1 MSLDAAWALRWIEL
15 AAADV
20 AEQRDYLVDLDRAI
34 GDGDHGENMDR
45 GFRAA
50 VEALSE
56 AQPGSVAEV
65 LKTVAKTLM
74 STVGGAAGPLYG
86 TAFLRASKA
95 AGGGDLDGVG
105 VAAVI
110 EGALSGIQARGKATT
125 GEKTMVDA
133 WTPALET
140 ARAVAEAG
148 GDAGVVLEAAATAAE
163 AGAAATEPLRATKG
177 RASYLGERSIGHLD
191 PGAVSTSLI
200 LRAAVRA
207 RRMHKDAAFLKSVLV
222 PGGSVPAEEICQV
235 LAQDEPFAPL
245 FANTALFAA
254 AQAGAEIRFVTN
266 DLTLSDGMRMF
277 APTGSAE
284 ESNTGLCVLAAH
296 EKYDILITGD
306 LSQNEEYRLLSQ
318 NELRG
323 IELLVA
329 GHHGAATSTSDA
341 LLAQTGARTVILSVG
356 ADNSYGHP
364 AAQTLARIQ
373 NAGAAIYRTDEM
385 GTIVIRGGN

>member
-45 GFRAA
+45 GFKAA
-50 VEALSE
+50 VEALGQ
-56 AQPGSVAEV
+56 AQPASVAEV

-95 AGGGDLDGVG
+95 AGDGELDGAG

-110 EGALSGIQARGKATT
+110 AGALDGIQARGKATT

-133 WTPALET
+133 WTPALEA
-140 ARAVAEAG
+140 ARAAAESGSDPA
-148 GDAGVVLEAAATAAE
+148 AVLEAAATAAE
-163 AGAAATEPLRATKG
+163 AGAAATEPMRATKG

-207 RRMHKDAAFLKSVLV
+207 
-222 PGGSVPAEEICQV
+222 
-235 LAQDEPFAPL
+235 
-245 FANTALFAA
+245 
-254 AQAGAEIRFVTN
+254 AGEV
-266 DLTLSDGMRMF
+266 
-277 APTGSAE
+277 
-284 ESNTGLCVLAAH
+284 
-296 EKYDILITGD
+296 
-306 LSQNEEYRLLSQ
+306 
-318 NELRG
+318 
-323 IELLVA
+323 
-329 GHHGAATSTSDA
+329 GAA
-341 LLAQTGARTVILSVG
+341 
-356 ADNSYGHP
+356 
-364 AAQTLARIQ
+364 
-373 NAGAAIYRTDEM
+373 
-385 GTIVIRGGN
+385 

>member
-1 MSLDAAWALRWIEL
+1 MSLDAAWARRWIEL

-45 GFRAA
+45 GFKAA
-50 VEALSE
+50 VEALE
-56 AQPGSVAEV
+56 QAQPGSVAEV

-95 AGGGDLDGVG
+95 AGDGDLDGAG

-110 EGALSGIQARGKATT
+110 AGALDGIQARGKATT

-133 WTPALET
+133 WTPALEA
-140 ARAVAEAG
+140 ARAAADSG
-148 GDAGVVLEAAATAAE
+148 SDPAAVLKAAATAAE

-207 RRMHKDAAFLKSVLV
+207 
-222 PGGSVPAEEICQV
+222 
-235 LAQDEPFAPL
+235 
-245 FANTALFAA
+245 
-254 AQAGAEIRFVTN
+254 AGE
-266 DLTLSDGMRMF
+266 
-277 APTGSAE
+277 
-284 ESNTGLCVLAAH
+284 
-296 EKYDILITGD
+296 
-306 LSQNEEYRLLSQ
+306 
-318 NELRG
+318 
-323 IELLVA
+323 
-329 GHHGAATSTSDA
+329 
-341 LLAQTGARTVILSVG
+341 
-356 ADNSYGHP
+356 
-364 AAQTLARIQ
+364 
-373 NAGAAIYRTDEM
+373 AGAA
-385 GTIVIRGGN
+385 

>member
-45 GFRAA
+45 GFKAA
-50 VEALSE
+50 VEALGQ
-56 AQPGSVAEV
+56 AQPASVAEV

-95 AGGGDLDGVG
+95 AGDGELDGAG

-110 EGALSGIQARGKATT
+110 AGALEGIQARGKATT

-133 WTPALET
+133 WTPALEAART
-140 ARAVAEAG
+140 AAESGSDPA
-148 GDAGVVLEAAATAAE
+148 AVLEAAATAAE
-163 AGAAATEPLRATKG
+163 AGAAATEPMRATKG

-207 RRMHKDAAFLKSVLV
+207 A
-222 PGGSVPAEEICQV
+222 
-235 LAQDEPFAPL
+235 DE
-245 FANTALFAA
+245 
-254 AQAGAEIRFVTN
+254 
-266 DLTLSDGMRMF
+266 
-277 APTGSAE
+277 
-284 ESNTGLCVLAAH
+284 
-296 EKYDILITGD
+296 
-306 LSQNEEYRLLSQ
+306 
-318 NELRG
+318 
-323 IELLVA
+323 
-329 GHHGAATSTSDA
+329 
-341 LLAQTGARTVILSVG
+341 
-356 ADNSYGHP
+356 
-364 AAQTLARIQ
+364 
-373 NAGAAIYRTDEM
+373 AGAA
-385 GTIVIRGGN
+385 